1 MLSRLGFAGRISAI
15 SLLAL
20 LALWTLGAGLSFI
33 TEQPLV
39 ASPTAFPL
47 PHQMAAI
54 IELLETSDAAR
65 RGTVIDAAN
74 SDTLRVTLA
83 DKPPVV
89 VEGQRRRKGLEWL
102 ISRYVDALGS
112 RELIATMTSSN
123 ITERVVDISKGH
135 LWRTTRHSLLIA
147 VALKTGGYAI
157 FEPRGEL
164 LRRVFGVP
172 AGYWLGVLG
181 ALVGIAALFAVW
193 REAQPL
199 RELSRAVSRFSGDG
213 TPMLIAPRGAPELK
227 RLIDETNR
235 MQQRI
240 ATLLKGR
247 TVLLG
252 AVSHDLKTYITR
264 LKLRIEMISDQDQ
277 QARAERDLDDM
288 TVLIEDALAV
298 ARGGSQQDRTS
309 TVDLA
314 ELLGTLC
321 VDHPNFELSLSNEPL
336 ILAGSPVS
344 LRRLFTNLLD
354 NALRYGAKAPKITA
368 GAIGG
373 HLRVLI
379 DDDGPGIPEAER
391 ALVFEPFYRREPS
404 RSRQTGGTG
413 LGLAIA
419 KQIVEMHGGSIALSD
434 APAHGL
440 RVIVE
445 LPSRAKKED

>member
-112 RELIATMTSSN
+112 REFIATMTSSN

-213 TPMLIAPRGAPELK
+213 TPMLIAPRGAPETPFRDSHAKCLPAQSLQTALP
-227 RLIDETNR
+227 RR
-235 MQQRI
+235 MLQL
-240 ATLLKGR
+240 T
-247 TVLLG
+247 
-252 AVSHDLKTYITR
+252 
-264 LKLRIEMISDQDQ
+264 
-277 QARAERDLDDM
+277 
-288 TVLIEDALAV
+288 
-298 ARGGSQQDRTS
+298 
-309 TVDLA
+309 A
-314 ELLGTLC
+314 ELWPVTWLRPEI
-321 VDHPNFELSLSNEPL
+321 DKSELQRTIS
-336 ILAGSPVS
+336 AGFNGYTSSPPV
-344 LRRLFTNLLD
+344 
-354 NALRYGAKAPKITA
+354 
-368 GAIGG
+368 
-373 HLRVLI
+373 
-379 DDDGPGIPEAER
+379 
-391 ALVFEPFYRREPS
+391 
-404 RSRQTGGTG
+404 
-413 LGLAIA
+413 
-419 KQIVEMHGGSIALSD
+419 M
-434 APAHGL
+434 
-440 RVIVE
+440 
-445 LPSRAKKED
+445 